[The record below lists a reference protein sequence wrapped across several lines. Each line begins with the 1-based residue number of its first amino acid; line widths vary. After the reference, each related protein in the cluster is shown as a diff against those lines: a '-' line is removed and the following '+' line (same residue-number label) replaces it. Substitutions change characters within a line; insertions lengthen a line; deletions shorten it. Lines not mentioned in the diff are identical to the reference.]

1 MHRYVVIDAFASEP
15 LQGNPVAVF
24 FDCDDLSGERM
35 QRMAREMNLS
45 ESTFVLRPQQ
55 DGDARIRIFTP
66 VNELPFAGHP
76 LLGTAIALGA
86 ETDKDRLFLET
97 RMGTVPFAL
106 ERQDGKVVACSMQQ
120 PIPTWEHFS
129 RPAELLAALGLKG
142 STFPIEVYRN
152 GPRHVFVGLE
162 SVAALSALHP
172 DHRALCD
179 FPDLAVNCF
188 AGAGRHWRSR
198 MFSPAYGVV
207 EDAATGSAAGP
218 LAIHLAR
225 HRQIPYG
232 QQIEILQGVEIGR
245 PSRMYARAEGAGERV
260 SAVEVS
266 ATARPSPKAGPTC
279 ERAERRN
286 AMMGVN
292 ANISESLTG
301 TIEAPFPEF
310 EAPPANPMEVLRNWL
325 ERARRYGVREPRA
338 LALATVDGQGRPS
351 TRIVVIAE
359 LGERGVVFATHA
371 DSQKGRELAQN
382 PWASGVLYWRESS
395 QQIILN
401 GRAER
406 LPDERADAQW
416 LSRPYQTHP
425 MSIASRQ
432 SETLADIH
440 ALRAEARR
448 LAETDGP
455 LPRPPGYCLF
465 ELCLES
471 VEFWGNGTERL
482 HERLRY
488 DRDEGGWKHRYL
500 QP

>member
-218 LAIHLAR
+218 LAIHLA
-225 HRQIPYG
+225 
-232 QQIEILQGVEIGR
+232 
-245 PSRMYARAEGAGERV
+245 
-260 SAVEVS
+260 
-266 ATARPSPKAGPTC
+266 
-279 ERAERRN
+279 
-286 AMMGVN
+286 
-292 ANISESLTG
+292 
-301 TIEAPFPEF
+301 
-310 EAPPANPMEVLRNWL
+310 PPA
-325 ERARRYGVREPRA
+325 
-338 LALATVDGQGRPS
+338 
-351 TRIVVIAE
+351 
-359 LGERGVVFATHA
+359 
-371 DSQKGRELAQN
+371 DS
-382 PWASGVLYWRESS
+382 
-395 QQIILN
+395 
-401 GRAER
+401 
-406 LPDERADAQW
+406 
-416 LSRPYQTHP
+416 
-425 MSIASRQ
+425 
-432 SETLADIH
+432 
-440 ALRAEARR
+440 LRAADR
-448 LAETDGP
+448 D
-455 LPRPPGYCLF
+455 PPGRRDRPAVAHVRPRRGRRRAGLGGG
-465 ELCLES
+465 S
-471 VEFWGNGTERL
+471 VGQRRGLRRRPGLPVNGQN
-482 HERLRY
+482 
-488 DRDEGGWKHRYL
+488 GGT
-500 QP
+500 P

>member
-198 MFSPAYGVV
+198 MFSPALRRGR
-207 EDAATGSAAGP
+207 GRRHRFRRRAAGDP
-218 LAIHLAR
+218 
-225 HRQIPYG
+225 PG
-232 QQIEILQGVEIGR
+232 
-245 PSRMYARAEGAGERV
+245 
-260 SAVEVS
+260 
-266 ATARPSPKAGPTC
+266 
-279 ERAERRN
+279 
-286 AMMGVN
+286 
-292 ANISESLTG
+292 
-301 TIEAPFPEF
+301 
-310 EAPPANPMEVLRNWL
+310 APPA
-325 ERARRYGVREPRA
+325 
-338 LALATVDGQGRPS
+338 
-351 TRIVVIAE
+351 
-359 LGERGVVFATHA
+359 
-371 DSQKGRELAQN
+371 DS
-382 PWASGVLYWRESS
+382 
-395 QQIILN
+395 
-401 GRAER
+401 
-406 LPDERADAQW
+406 
-416 LSRPYQTHP
+416 
-425 MSIASRQ
+425 
-432 SETLADIH
+432 
-440 ALRAEARR
+440 LRAADR
-448 LAETDGP
+448 D
-455 LPRPPGYCLF
+455 PPGRRDRPAVAHVRPRRGRRRAGLGGG
-465 ELCLES
+465 S
-471 VEFWGNGTERL
+471 VGQRRGLRRRPGLPVNGQN
-482 HERLRY
+482 
-488 DRDEGGWKHRYL
+488 GGT
-500 QP
+500 P

>member
-179 FPDLAVNCF
+179 GPGGELLRRRRAALAQPHVL
-188 AGAGRHWRSR
+188 AGLRRGR
-198 MFSPAYGVV
+198 
-207 EDAATGSAAGP
+207 DAATGSAAGP

-266 ATARPSPKAGPTC
+266 GNGAAF
-279 ERAERRN
+279 AE
-286 AMMGVN
+286 
-292 ANISESLTG
+292 
-301 TIEAPFPEF
+301 
-310 EAPPANPMEVLRNWL
+310 
-325 ERARRYGVREPRA
+325 
-338 LALATVDGQGRPS
+338 
-351 TRIVVIAE
+351 
-359 LGERGVVFATHA
+359 
-371 DSQKGRELAQN
+371 
-382 PWASGVLYWRESS
+382 
-395 QQIILN
+395 
-401 GRAER
+401 GRA
-406 LPDERADAQW
+406 
-416 LSRPYQTHP
+416 
-425 MSIASRQ
+425 
-432 SETLADIH
+432 
-440 ALRAEARR
+440 
-448 LAETDGP
+448 
-455 LPRPPGYCLF
+455 
-465 ELCLES
+465 
-471 VEFWGNGTERL
+471 
-482 HERLRY
+482 
-488 DRDEGGWKHRYL
+488 YL
-500 QP
+500 

>member
-260 SAVEVS
+260 STVEVS
-266 ATARPSPKAGPTC
+266 
-279 ERAERRN
+279 
-286 AMMGVN
+286 
-292 ANISESLTG
+292 
-301 TIEAPFPEF
+301 
-310 EAPPANPMEVLRNWL
+310 
-325 ERARRYGVREPRA
+325 
-338 LALATVDGQGRPS
+338 
-351 TRIVVIAE
+351 
-359 LGERGVVFATHA
+359 
-371 DSQKGRELAQN
+371 
-382 PWASGVLYWRESS
+382 
-395 QQIILN
+395 
-401 GRAER
+401 
-406 LPDERADAQW
+406 
-416 LSRPYQTHP
+416 
-425 MSIASRQ
+425 
-432 SETLADIH
+432 
-440 ALRAEARR
+440 
-448 LAETDGP
+448 
-455 LPRPPGYCLF
+455 
-465 ELCLES
+465 
-471 VEFWGNGTERL
+471 GNGAAFA
-482 HERLRY
+482 
-488 DRDEGGWKHRYL
+488 
-500 QP
+500 